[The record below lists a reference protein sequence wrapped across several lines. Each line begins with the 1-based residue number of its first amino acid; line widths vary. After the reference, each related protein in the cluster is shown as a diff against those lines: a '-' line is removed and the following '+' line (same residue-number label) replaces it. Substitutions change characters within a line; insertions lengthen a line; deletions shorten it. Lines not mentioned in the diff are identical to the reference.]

1 VPKIYA
7 QFYAQR
13 ASLAPI
19 YTQSGFPNPLKP
31 RSGWV

>member
-19 YTQSGFPNPLKP
+19 YTQSGF
-31 RSGWV
+31 S